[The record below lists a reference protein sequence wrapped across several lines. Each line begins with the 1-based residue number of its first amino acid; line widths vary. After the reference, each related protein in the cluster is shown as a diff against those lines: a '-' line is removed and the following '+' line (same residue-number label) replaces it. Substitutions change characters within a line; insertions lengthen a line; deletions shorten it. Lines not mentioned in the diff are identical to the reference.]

1 MELKD
6 LRIRID
12 EIDDKILEMLNNRAE
27 IVLEIGRLKQNG
39 DMTIYHPDRE
49 EEICNRLVSQNKGI
63 LPDKAVS
70 SIYREIISGCRSL
83 ESPLKIAYLGPEA
96 TFTHLAAQKKFGS
109 SVEFIPSKSISDVFA
124 DVEKQRTNYGV
135 VPIENSTE
143 GVITHT
149 LDMFIDSDLKIC
161 SEVLLEI
168 SHNLLSNSKFDEIKR
183 VYSHPQAFAQTRNWL
198 ENNLKVEYIETSSTA
213 EAAKRAAKEAGTAAI
228 ASELAASIYKLQILR
243 ANIEDRSDN
252 FTRFLVIGN
261 NINNVSTGHD
271 KTSILF
277 SVKDR
282 VGVLHS
288 ILKPFATHKINLTKI
303 ESRPSKRQV
312 WEYVFF
318 LDLDGHIEDKKIK
331 DALSE
336 LDELCL
342 YLKVLGSYPVGD

>member
-12 EIDDKILEMLNNRAE
+12 EIDNKILEMLNNRAE
-27 IVLEIGRLKQNG
+27 IVLEIGRLKQNE
-39 DMTIYHPDRE
+39 DMIIYHPDRE

-63 LPDKAVS
+63 LPDKVVS

-109 SVEFIPSKSISDVFA
+109 SVEFIPSRSISDVFA
-124 DVEKQRTNYGV
+124 DVEKQRTNYGI

-168 SHNLLSNSKFDEIKR
+168 SHNLLSNSKFEEIKR

-198 ENNLKVEYIETSSTA
+198 ENNLNVEYIETSSTA
-213 EAAKRAAKEAGTAAI
+213 EAAKLAAKETGTAAI
-228 ASELAASIYKLQILR
+228 ASELAASIYNLQILR

-261 NINNVSTGHD
+261 NINNACTGHD

-303 ESRPSKRQV
+303 ESRPSRKQV
-312 WEYVFF
+312 WKYVFF
-318 LDLDGHIEDKKIK
+318 LDLDGHIQDKNIK

-342 YLKVLGSYPVGD
+342 YLKVLGSYPVED